1 MKRFILVAIVA
12 VSMLF
17 AFTACEQQ
25 PLDYPIAGDNDIAN
39 VAVSNVS
46 TFYAGDDQITG
57 TATVTVTRVGG
68 GTTSGILGIV
78 KIDGSKVSAGVN
90 NATVSFGAKS
100 GESYEYVYPIQVE
113 AASVESLEV
122 KYDEKTTTGVSQ
134 ATDVDVKSVVGVYA
148 DGTKTDSLALGT
160 VVTRALNDARTAVV
174 YTLSADQGYGTEDVT
189 FSVDVTAT
197 PVTPATVESL
207 AVTYGDDDSVRQA
220 LIAGASG
227 YLLKDVSP
235 TELLLSIRSL
245 GSGMIQISPDV
256 IKKLLQKKYIDA
268 DDGKTCGP
276 FDSLA
281 KSLTRREREIFTL
294 IATGYQNDMIARE
307 LNLTEQTVRN
317 YVSTIYDK
325 LGVKD
330 RFEIIRLAN
339 MV

>member
-207 AVTYGDDDSVRQA
+207 AVTYGDDD
-220 LIAGASG
+220 
-227 YLLKDVSP
+227 
-235 TELLLSIRSL
+235 TEVIV
-245 GSGMIQISPDV
+245 IQSKP
-256 IKKLLQKKYIDA
+256 Y
-268 DDGKTCGP
+268 
-276 FDSLA
+276 
-281 KSLTRREREIFTL
+281 
-294 IATGYQNDMIARE
+294 
-307 LNLTEQTVRN
+307 
-317 YVSTIYDK
+317 
-325 LGVKD
+325 
-330 RFEIIRLAN
+330 
-339 MV
+339 